1 MPWANLIALES
12 HSWVGLGKVP
22 KHKRCISFSHSAH
35 LEHKVFDDTVEVEA
49 IVEALLDERYEVA
62 WDQNNE
68 FTHTQQHAHIPS
80 KLIIR
85 VLCMLAREG
94 GKAETGTRKSTGGN
108 GHLVAVDFG
117 LKGALVSG
125 EDNNLETRTR
135 GRHRGKYR
143 TNALH
148 CAYSWQ
154 PIRKR
159 EQWSYTHQYI
169 SVDHS
174 TSHQPDF
181 T

>member
-1 MPWANLIALES
+1 M
-12 HSWVGLGKVP
+12 GKVP

-68 FTHTQQHAHIPS
+68 FTHTKQSAQHAHIPS

-85 VLCMLAREG
+85 VLCMLAREI
-94 GKAETGTRKSTGGN
+94 GKVETGTRKSTGGD
-108 GHLVAVDFG
+108 GHLVAVDLG

-148 CAYSWQ
+148 STYSWQ
-154 PIRKR
+154 PYRKR
-159 EQWSYTHQYI
+159 EQGSDT
-169 SVDHS
+169 
-174 TSHQPDF
+174 
-181 T
+181 